1 MSVFSPNEYFAR
13 LHRVMSLLD
22 DENIKILQTMKE
34 YGPRNLRQVAEK
46 SGISYSTVYGR
57 VSKLQNLSAVG
68 TWIHPN
74 YRKIG
79 LARAMVL
86 AKLRPGK
93 ESLAKDA
100 LKIPGYWLK
109 IFQCTG
115 EPNGYYTLHGIPSD
129 EKHDFHQY
137 LEHLVALEI
146 LQDFQIAWLGESFSP
161 LPNFDYYDLKERSW
175 RFEWKDWLN
184 SIKSGKTPD
193 AKGPR
198 PSKDSGFDKKDL
210 IILKEMAK
218 DARVTLADLSK
229 ILKMTLP
236 AAKYRY
242 DRLIE
247 EGYVADFVI
256 SVLPFIPESS
266 DLCDVRLDFKS
277 DDMQRNAVEILSKTP
292 FSVTITPFE
301 GRPSLAVRT
310 YLPRSQMSNLRGLL
324 ASLAKDGIL
333 SGYSYLTLDQ
343 STQENQT
350 FAFKYYSDELGWQ
363 YDNKE
368 YSQRAEELA
377 AGQWKRQAEPQTTT
391 LEIERLV

>member
-1 MSVFSPNEYFAR
+1 
-13 LHRVMSLLD
+13 MSLLD
-22 DENIKILQTMKE
+22 NENIKILQTMKE
-34 YGPRNLRQVAEK
+34 YGPRNLRKVAEK

-57 VSKLQNLSAVG
+57 VSKLQTQSAVG
-68 TWIHPN
+68 TLIHPN
-74 YRKIG
+74 YRKLG

-86 AKLRPGK
+86 AKPHAGR
-93 ESLAKDA
+93 EALAKDA

-115 EPNGYYTLHGIPSD
+115 EPNGYYTLHAIPD
-129 EKHDFHQY
+129 GKKHDFHQF
-137 LEHLVALEI
+137 LEHLVTLGI

-161 LPNFDYYDLKERSW
+161 LPNFDYYNLKERSW
-175 RFEWKDWLN
+175 RFEWKEWLN
-184 SIKSGKTPD
+184 EIKSGKTSD
-193 AKGPR
+193 AKESR
-198 PSKDSGFDKKDL
+198 SSKDGGFDKKDL

-242 DRLIE
+242 DRLIQ
-247 EGYVADFVI
+247 EGFVNDFII
-256 SVLPFIPESS
+256 SILPFIPESS

-277 DDMQRNAVEILSKTP
+277 DEMQRNAVEVFSKTP
-292 FSVTITPFE
+292 FTMTITPFD

-324 ASLAKDGIL
+324 ANLARDGIL

-350 FAFKYYSDELGWQ
+350 FAYKCYADESGWQ
-363 YDNKE
+363 YDSKE
-368 YSQRAEELA
+368 FSQRAEELA
-377 AGQWKRQAEPQTTT
+377 AGQWKRQVEPQPTN
-391 LEIERLV
+391 LEIERVV